1 MTVNFLKDNPW
12 VMKLG
17 SISVGVLVIV
27 TVASKLR
34 RKAEVV
40 SHKKDK

>member
-1 MTVNFLKDNPW
+1 MIANFLRENPW

-17 SISVGVLVIV
+17 SITVGVLVIV

-34 RKAEVV
+34 RKAE
-40 SHKKDK
+40 STQKKDK